1 MRIRNT
7 FIVLVLLAVVGVYAY
22 YTSKQPAEEK
32 TKLFKLKP
40 EDIAAITLKYPGREI
55 ELAREAGKWMLVKPI
70 KAEADETAAN
80 NIARAIA
87 DCEVKKT
94 LEEGPASLE
103 PFGLAKPE
111 VIVTVATNDKRTLPG
126 IEVGK
131 TTPVGFSAYI
141 KTTDKPGV
149 LLTTS
154 AFPPEVKKTV
164 DELRN
169 RALVKFEADDV
180 QKITLERGDGS
191 PVELDQQKGL
201 WVIVKPA
208 KYAADQ
214 AAVRQFL
221 TSLVGTRIDEFVNDK
236 PDSLSQFGLDKPRL
250 TISVFTGKQAARQSL
265 LFGARQSEAEKD
277 AIYVRRGES
286 APVYTV
292 HSYAFSDVNK
302 TVNDLRDKTLMAF
315 DPSTVERVKISAGAK
330 SFTLERS
337 ADGKWQLVDGSSK
350 VPADVVAVVRFL
362 DRLRDQRG
370 KSIVEDP
377 ISDPKKFGLD
387 APAEELTLTAK
398 DGKLVGDLKLA
409 KVERRNEAGGA
420 TPAPVVRTDYYV
432 TSSASSAVYDLDN
445 LEFVELTKTAKEFKP
460 ANAETP
466 ALSPNPQQPAGLAPP
481 APPPAK

>member
-7 FIVLVLLAVVGVYAY
+7 FIVLVLLAVVGGYAY
-22 YTSKQPAEEK
+22 YAGKQPAEEK
-32 TKLFKLKP
+32 NKLFKIKP
-40 EDIAAITLKYPGREI
+40 EDITAITLKYPDREI

-70 KAEADETAAN
+70 TAEADDTAAN

-111 VIVTVATNDKRTLPG
+111 VIVTVTTNNKRTLPG

-164 DELRN
+164 EELRN
-169 RALVKFEADDV
+169 RELVKFDAGDI

-191 PVELDQQKGL
+191 PVELDQEKGV

-221 TSLVGTRIDEFVNDK
+221 TSLVGTRIDEFVDDK

-265 LFGARQSEAEKD
+265 LFGARQSAAEKD

-302 TVNDLRDKTLMAF
+302 TVNDLRDKTVMAF
-315 DPSTVERVKISAGAK
+315 EPSKVERVKISAGAK

-337 ADGKWQLVDGSSK
+337 ADGKWQLVDGGSK
-350 VPADVVAVVRFL
+350 VPADTVKVERFL
-362 DRLRDQRG
+362 DKLRDLKG

-387 APAEELTLTAK
+387 APTEEVVLTSK

-420 TPAPVVRTDYYV
+420 TPAPVTRTDYYAA
-432 TSSASSAVYDLDN
+432 SSASGAVYELNNLDF
-445 LEFVELTKTAKEFKP
+445 EELINPAKEFRS
-460 ANAETP
+460 ASAETP
-466 ALSPNPQQPAGLAPP
+466 APSPTPQPAASLAHP
-481 APPPAK
+481 APSPAK